1 MSIFFF
7 FLLVCPTLTLR
18 TQEVDGLVKVKQ
30 FINLLRIKSHI
41 KSWIEDP
48 GLNYLGRNLV
58 MHLLAHHAA
67 DVNTLAST
75 LTSHL
80 HLESFYLDLPEVP
93 VQGVARVKRNI
104 LGNLFSAVSG
114 MPTGEQFEHQTH
126 VQEELR
132 EKLTNLLRLESEAEK
147 QASKAFSSIAKE
159 EEQLELRIS
168 AAEQKADELGRA
180 IGRMFLYLELL
191 EEDSDLLEDTLEGLR
206 TGLAPPRLDTYLS
219 RLAGLK
225 SMAVFA
231 LESVEKSAVGS
242 GVTATYLSRVYR
254 DVEVLSQELVFNQSV
269 ISLRTEDRQYLIT
282 AGEVPVLS
290 EHKVLYLFIFLDL
303 SIECFFSG
311 PLFWRRL

>member
-1 MSIFFF
+1 MSIIFFF
-7 FLLVCPTLTLR
+7 FLVCPTLTLR
-18 TQEVDGLVKVKQ
+18 TQEVDGLIKVKQ
-30 FINLLRIKSHI
+30 FINLLRIKSHV
-41 KSWIEDP
+41 KSWVEDP
-48 GLNYLGRNLV
+48 GLNHLGRNLV

-80 HLESFYLDLPEVP
+80 HLESFYLDLPAEP
-93 VQGVARVKRNI
+93 VQGIARVKRNI

-132 EKLTNLLRLESEAEK
+132 DKLTNLLRIESEAER
-147 QASKAFSSIAKE
+147 QASKAFAAVAKE
-159 EEQLELRIS
+159 EEQLELKV
-168 AAEQKADELGRA
+168 AAVGQKADELGRA
-180 IGRMFLYLELL
+180 VGRMFLYLELL
-191 EEDSDLLEDTLEGLR
+191 EEDSELLEDTLEGLR

-231 LESVEKSAVGS
+231 LETVEKSAVGS

-254 DVEVLSQELVFNQSV
+254 DVEVLGQEPAFNQSV
-269 ISLRTEDRQYLIT
+269 VSLRTEDRQYLI
-282 AGEVPVLS
+282 AGGEVPILD
-290 EHKVLYLFIFLDL
+290 EHKV
-303 SIECFFSG
+303 FSYT
-311 PLFWRRL
+311 FS